1 MNKYNF
7 GDIVEAVSRGV
18 IIRGEITDATFV
30 GNLYHIDSRSTTW
43 WIREA
48 QIIGVVPAELDD
60 VDEGWGQ
67 GEL

>member
-48 QIIGVVPAELDD
+48 QIIGVVSD
-60 VDEGWGQ
+60 VDEPDVGWGQ